1 MMALTIKEVEHVAM
15 LCRLRLAEDEKERMA
30 EQLSAVLD
38 YMDKLNEVDTSQVD
52 PMAHVLPLFNVF
64 RPDEERQESSREEM
78 LANAPL
84 VEDGMFKV
92 PRIV

>member
-1 MMALTIKEVEHVAM
+1 MALTIKEVEHVAM
-15 LCRLRLAEDEKERMA
+15 LCRLRLSEDEKERMT

-38 YMDKLNEVDTSQVD
+38 YMDKLNEVDTSQVE

-64 RPDEERQESSREEM
+64 RPDEERKDFSREEM